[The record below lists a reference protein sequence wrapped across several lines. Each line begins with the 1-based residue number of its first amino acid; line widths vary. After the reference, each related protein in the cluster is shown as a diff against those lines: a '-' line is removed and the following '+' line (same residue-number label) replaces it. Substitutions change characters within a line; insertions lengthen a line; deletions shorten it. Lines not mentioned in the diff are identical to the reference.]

1 MEIILIWIAGLMIV
15 GLSTT
20 SYVHRS
26 RQRAILTKRLKV
38 DKNLRNDVEPLPDYY
53 AAMEAQLE
61 VIEAEERKLS

>member
-15 GLSTT
+15 GLSTA